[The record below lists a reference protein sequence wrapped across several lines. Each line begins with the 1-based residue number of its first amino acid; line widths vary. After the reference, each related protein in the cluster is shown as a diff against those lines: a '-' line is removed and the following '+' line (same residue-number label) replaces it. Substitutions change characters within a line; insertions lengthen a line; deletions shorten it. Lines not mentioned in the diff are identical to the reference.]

1 MAKNASPRPED
12 HVIVLFGA
20 TGDLAKRKLLPGLF
34 HLHAAGLLPQ
44 EYRVIGS
51 SPAQYALTDE
61 QFKEH
66 AEEACADFCIT
77 KPTDPSW
84 PSFAAADPDD
94 PAPLVAAVQKAE
106 KEIGGSPR
114 RLFHLAVPPV
124 AFTSVVAMLGASGLA
139 TDRARV

>member
-1 MAKNASPRPED
+1 MAKNAAPRLED
-12 HVIVLFGA
+12 YVIVLFGA

-34 HLHAAGLLPQ
+34 HLHAAGLLPR
-44 EYRVIGS
+44 EYRVIGT

-84 PSFAAADPDD
+84 PSFAERLSFAAADPDD
-94 PAPLVAAVQKAE
+94 SAP
-106 KEIGGSPR
+106 
-114 RLFHLAVPPV
+114 
-124 AFTSVVAMLGASGLA
+124 
-139 TDRARV
+139 